1 MRHARIVAGNGG
13 STRIDCR
20 VGAYARGRKS
30 SQVLTIGID
39 IGGTKIAGG
48 VVDEEGVITSP
59 MRVATPKD
67 PREIEDAVVAMATAL
82 REKHSEVV
90 AVGVAAAGF
99 IDRDRAV
106 VTYAANIAWRN
117 EPLRD
122 LLEPRIGLP
131 VVIENDANAAGWAEY
146 RFGAG
151 RGCRDM
157 VMLTI
162 GTGIGGA
169 VITDGKL
176 NRGGNGSAGE
186 LGHMRYERGGL
197 QCGCGQRGCIEQYAS
212 GRALQRV
219 AGELADAGGIG
230 EALADAREAEGGL
243 AGHTISRLVSE
254 GDVGAIEALR
264 HTTSALGE
272 ACGGYQAAF
281 DPELYV
287 IGGGVSQLG
296 EIVLAP
302 MREAYTNALPARGNR
317 PGARFTIA
325 ELVNDAGV
333 VGVADL
339 ARQGRV

>member
-1 MRHARIVAGNGG
+1 M
-13 STRIDCR
+13 
-20 VGAYARGRKS
+20 
-30 SQVLTIGID
+30 LTIGID

-48 VVDEEGVITSP
+48 VVDDQGTLSSP
-59 MRVATPKD
+59 QRVDTPKD
-67 PREIEDAVVAMATAL
+67 SQGIEDAVVAMVKTLTAL
-82 REKHSEVV
+82 HPEVA

-99 IDRDRAV
+99 IDRDRSV
-106 VTYAANIAWRN
+106 VMYAANIAWRN
-117 EPLRD
+117 EPLRER
-122 LLEPRIGLP
+122 LEPRIGLP
-131 VVIENDANAAGWAEY
+131 VTIENDANAAGWAEY

-151 RGCRDM
+151 RGSRDM

-169 VITDGKL
+169 VVSAGKL
-176 NRGGNGSAGE
+176 NRGGFGSAGE
-186 LGHMRYERGGL
+186 LGHIRFERGGL

-230 EALADAREAEGGL
+230 ENLALARESEGALHGQ
-243 AGHTISRLVSE
+243 TISRLVTE
-254 GDVGAIEALR
+254 GDPGAIEALR
-264 HTTSALGE
+264 ATTSALGE
-272 ACGGYQAAF
+272 ACGSIQAAF

-296 EIVLAP
+296 EVVLTP
-302 MREAYTNALPARGNR
+302 MREAYLSALPARGNR
-317 PGARFTIA
+317 PGATFTIA

-339 ARQGRV
+339 AREGLG

>member
-1 MRHARIVAGNGG
+1 MRE
-13 STRIDCR
+13 TRGDRAQASIDCR
-20 VGAYARGRKS
+20 VGADAPGRKTS
-30 SQVLTIGID
+30 RVLTIGID

-48 VVDEEGVITSP
+48 VVDETGAIVSP
-59 MRVATPKD
+59 MRVDTPQAPHD
-67 PREIEDAVVAMATAL
+67 IEDAVVTMALSL
-82 REKHSEVV
+82 RDAHPDVV

-106 VTYAANIAWRN
+106 VTYAANIAWRD

-157 VMLTI
+157 IMLTI

-169 VITDGKL
+169 VIADGRL
-176 NRGGNGSAGE
+176 DRGGNGSAGE
-186 LGHMRYERGGL
+186 LGHMRFERDGL
-197 QCGCGQRGCIEQYAS
+197 QCGCGQRGCVEQYAS

-219 AGELADAGGIG
+219 AGQLADAGGIG
-230 EALADAREAEGGL
+230 EALATAREQEGVL
-243 AGHTISRLVSE
+243 HGHTISRLVAE
-254 GDVGAIEALR
+254 GDPGAIEALR
-264 HTTSALGE
+264 NTTSALGE

-296 EIVLAP
+296 EVVLAP
-302 MREAYTNALPARGNR
+302 MRDAYLNALPARGNR
-317 PGARFTIA
+317 PGARFAIA
-325 ELVNDAGV
+325 ELVNDAGI

-339 ARQGRV
+339 AREGRG